1 MDPDGAPTPVAWTRM
16 LAPQSLMAAI
26 PAESLRPG
34 IAQSA
39 MMTKYGQEIDRDS
52 AYEML
57 TRKLEVGAQAA
68 EQERMAQEAAKQQAE
83 YAKQQA
89 AAATQAEKDR
99 IAAEKLVA
107 KERAE
112 AERRAVKERAEVERR
127 AAAEA
132 REAAR
137 ARKATGDVVGKVLR
151 SGIARDIVRGIFGTA
166 RRK

>member
-1 MDPDGAPTPVAWTRM
+1 M

-26 PAESLRPG
+26 PTESLRPG

-68 EQERMAQEAAKQQAE
+68 EQERMAQEAARQQAG
-83 YAKQQA
+83 YAKQRVA
-89 AAATQAEKDR
+89 TVTQAER
-99 IAAEKLVA
+99 
-107 KERAE
+107 ERAE
-112 AERRAVKERAEVERR
+112 AERR

-137 ARKATGDVVGKVLR
+137 TRKATGDAVDTVPR
-151 SGIARDIVRGIFGTA
+151 SGSAMDIVRGIFGTA
-166 RRK
+166 RWKRRAHE